1 MTYYRSSF
9 LRTNA
14 LFGRQTFSTKKVE
27 NAVRTLEPII
37 GNENVD
43 TLIDNLQ
50 TYGFGLTGD
59 DRTYNLAGI
68 QQALEE
74 IFGEEAMLLLLRH
87 ITKELF
93 EN

>member
-1 MTYYRSSF
+1 MIYYRYSF

-14 LFGRQTFSTKKVE
+14 LLGRQTFSTEKVE
-27 NAVRTLEPII
+27 KVIRTLEPII
-37 GNENVD
+37 GYENVN

-74 IFGEEAMLLLLRH
+74 IFGEETMLLLLRH